1 MWRFYYFNFERSYDV
16 LKSKSSCTLL
26 NKYINLIKTERN
38 QKWKMPHTVLEIQ
51 TLCFSSYKNRKLKV
65 KL

>member
-1 MWRFYYFNFERSYDV
+1 MHFVEQKYK
-16 LKSKSSCTLL
+16 LKYK
-26 NKYINLIKTERN
+26 KYKQN
-38 QKWKMPHTVLEIQ
+38 QKWKIAHAVLETQ